1 MSDELIKN
9 LDPESLDELLAAAR
23 ARGLTR
29 RSDPSFHIPRV
40 DRSEKHT
47 LSLTQQRIWFL
58 TQMEGVSETYHISI
72 ALEMKGHLNRGA
84 LIHAMQALIE
94 RHESLRTAFPL
105 LDGEPVQHVYPAGQC
120 GFTISEPDIR
130 NHSKEQ
136 VDELIRTF
144 VRGSFDIQRGP
155 LIRALVA
162 ELEFGRHLAVI
173 VVHHL
178 VSDGWSLRILAKE
191 LAELYNASVLNRPHT
206 LPFLEAQYLDFSQ
219 WHRTMIGG
227 VGAEQLR
234 YWRSELEGIP
244 HLLEIPK
251 DYRRPE
257 LQDNRGNA
265 VSFELDIALVE
276 KLKELGRRNDSTIFM
291 ILLTG
296 WASLLARL
304 TGQQDIVVGVP
315 DANRSLPQVENMIGC
330 FINSLAIRIDASG
343 KPTVAELLSR
353 VRRQT
358 LAAQRHKDVPF
369 EQVVEAVRPIRS
381 MAHSPIFQVMLSW
394 EADTY
399 HQPEFLG
406 VDVRELNM
414 EVIDTAKFDLTLA
427 LREEGG
433 RIVGD
438 LRYAT
443 ALFRGESIQRFI
455 SYFRRLLD
463 GLSEENDDRP
473 MESISI
479 IGSAERAALIEGRNN
494 TSRDQPIDKMV
505 HEIFRRV
512 ASSSPD
518 RLAARSRL
526 GEITYDR
533 LDQEANR
540 LAHYLRELGVIVE
553 TPVAI
558 CMDRSIE
565 MLVGL
570 VAILKAGGFYVPLD
584 PDTPTPRLDEILQ
597 NCDPQVVLTTGTL
610 CQTMRA
616 LRPST
621 PVLDLC
627 SGIEW
632 KEYPAENPP
641 GVYVQANQL
650 AYLIYTSGS
659 TGTPKGVM
667 VEHRAIPRLVLNNG
681 YAEFTSNDCFA
692 FAANPAFDAATL
704 EIWGPLLNGGCVS
717 VVDRPT
723 LLQPHL
729 FAQQLRAHKVTVL
742 WLTAGLF
749 HAYAEHLAS
758 VFASLRYLIVGGD
771 VVSPEVA
778 TRVLRKNPP
787 SHLLN
792 GYGPTETTT
801 FASTFEI
808 ALPCL
813 SPIPIGKPIGNCKI
827 YILDPYLE
835 PVPDGVIGELFIGG
849 LGVARGYWKLPDL
862 TAAHFVEDPF
872 DPDGASRLYRSGDLG
887 RWRADGNIEFLGRN
901 DNQVKIRGF
910 RIELG
915 EIEAELKAHESIRE
929 VAVILD
935 RRFHQAGVLVA
946 YYALMEDAGD
956 LLTPDAFRTFLSRK
970 LPEHMLPA
978 AYVRV
983 QQLPLTANG
992 KLDRN
997 ALPEPSQDAYPAKA
1011 YEAPVEGSEQVL
1023 ADIWSTL
1030 LGIPLVGRKDNFF
1043 ELGGHSLLA
1052 VRMMEVLRRQGLE
1065 IDLRTLFS
1073 APTLSQLAE
1082 TARPIA
1088 NDIELPPNTIPTH
1101 CQLITPEMLPL
1112 VDLSQLEIDAISKHV
1127 KGGFPNIQDIYPLAP
1142 LQEGILFHHL
1152 LETEGDPYLL
1162 SELIRFDTRDRLDGY
1177 LNAFQRVID
1186 RHDILR
1192 TAILW
1197 EQLRNPVQVV
1207 WRNAELSLEEVH
1219 LEGNGDAEE
1228 ELATRCSPRTFRM
1241 DISQAPMLRFYAAF
1255 DSAKKRWIVL
1265 VLMHH
1270 LIADHST
1277 LDVLHEE
1284 IEACLSGTQE
1294 LLPVPAPFRNL
1305 VARTRSQMSAQEHEE
1320 YFTNMLRDVTEPA
1333 IPFGLINVR
1342 EDGTSIREHRHAL
1355 EPSLAKRLRLCSRS
1369 LGVSAASIFH
1379 LAWGKVISRLS
1390 ATDDVVF
1397 GTVLFGR
1404 MRAGEAADRVMGVFI
1419 NTLPVRITLNEARV
1433 STAIRTV
1440 HVQLADLLKH
1450 EHASLALAQRCS
1462 GVSAPVPLFTSLLNY
1477 RYTTSTKS
1485 NTSFEAWRGIERVRS
1500 EERTNYP
1507 LCLDVDDLSDG
1518 FRLKVQTDPMISPER
1533 ISAYMT
1539 TTLDAISRAIEL
1551 DSDTSIGE
1559 ISVLPDSELALLLYE
1574 WNNTHRQFPT
1584 AMLLQELFEEQARKT
1599 PDAIALSA
1607 GDTSLTY
1614 TELSQRSSSVANHLQ
1629 ELGVTSGDIVGVC
1642 LKRGIAAVVGILG
1655 IFKTGGAYCPLDP
1668 TYPSEHLRRII
1679 KESQPIAILIEGTVA
1694 ENTGRLGDQ
1703 VPFVDLSTLWT
1714 KSSEIQGPNWGSA
1727 DHSREGRLAYV
1738 IFTSGSTGVP
1748 KGAMITHEGM
1758 INHLYAKI
1766 QDLDLQADSV
1776 VAFTASLCFDISV
1789 WQMFAALLVGGRVL
1803 IVGEVVAHD
1812 PSEMALVLK
1821 DSRVT
1826 VFETVPSM
1834 LDALIDEVVG
1844 QSQVLPDLRWLL
1856 VTGEAFPQALGRRS
1870 LQHLPLA
1877 KIMNAYGPTECSDDV
1892 THYVLL
1898 DRDTET
1904 ASGYVPLG
1912 CPIANTSIYICDQTG
1927 ELLPLGVAGEICVG
1941 GVGVGLGY
1949 LNRPGLTHER
1959 FVLDPYSEKHN
1970 AKMYKTGDLG
1980 RWDPSGCLE
1989 FLGRNDSQVKIRGY
2003 RIELGEI
2010 EAKAAEYPGV
2020 HRAVATI
2027 SRTNDRDNH
2036 LILYYTPVGDQEVPS
2051 AQLRQHLSN
2060 LMPEFMVPSA
2070 YVQIAT
2076 FPLNNNGKID
2086 MGALPLLGI
2095 DSHLA
2100 SPYEEPTDGLEEQLA
2115 ELWCDLLQCE
2125 RVGRHDDFFQLG
2137 GHSLVA
2143 IRLIARIR
2151 QRMGVELPI
2160 SEIFAHPRLSDLTL
2174 RLSQCAKSKTPK
2186 IVQTSRGATLPLSF
2200 AQQRLWF
2207 LDQMKDEVV
2216 GYNVPLQVEL
2226 VGDINHEALHK
2237 AFRRLIGRH
2246 EILRTR
2252 FDVMDGI
2259 PYQEILS
2266 ADSDRFHLREHD
2278 LRDIPDLH
2286 VRVKS
2291 LIQEEVAYS
2300 FDLRHDSL
2308 IRALLIRETH
2318 SCFRLVITVH
2328 HIVSDGWSTAI
2339 LKRELGH
2346 FYSEAVGE
2354 DRLPLPP
2361 LPIQYGDYAVWQRRW
2376 MSRDV
2381 LNEQAEYWR
2390 LELAGAPQALE
2401 LPWDHPRPPG
2411 QNYHGRIGKIELDEE
2426 LTSNLKLLARRHE
2439 GTLFMIL
2446 LAGWSAFLSRLSGQ
2460 RDILIGV
2467 PVAGR
2472 SRTELEDLIGFFVN
2486 TQVLRARISESS
2498 TVSELLAQIKTK
2510 SIAAQRHQDIPFE
2523 QIVELI
2529 NPPRSTAHSPIFQV
2543 MFAWQNAPRE
2553 TLDFSGLQGRFIDL
2567 NGPRRAQFDLTL
2579 ALWEEGGRITGEIE
2593 YATALFEPD
2602 TIDRYSHGLQTF
2614 LQGMV
2619 ADDSTIVDGI
2629 PLLSAIEQNK
2639 LVTEWNA
2646 TARPSPNQECVHRLF
2661 EEQVIRS
2668 PDASAVVMRNRE
2680 LTYEELNRRANRIG
2694 RYLRLLGIG
2703 PGAHAAICTE
2713 KNFAMVEA
2721 LLGVLKAGAA
2731 CVHIDPDYPAE
2742 RLTFILQD
2750 SCPQVIIT
2758 EGKLHARIAEL
2769 AVDVPIIE
2777 IDDVD
2782 APWLDFPDTNVE
2794 DGNPVSASRDA
2805 AYLIYTSGS
2814 TGLPKGVVVEHRS
2827 WANLIAQHIFDFQ
2840 LDVGTRVLQF
2850 APMTFDVGGT
2860 EVMMSL
2866 CSGATLCLF
2875 DHGSQQTLDVLP
2887 NFVESLRINVAML
2900 PSAMVAGLL
2909 PTTQWRSVHTMI
2921 SGGDRLDRSAAHRWG
2936 QGRRLF
2942 NAYGPSEATVC
2953 TTLFF
2958 YKGDEAADPPIG
2970 RPIGNTRVYILDPY
2984 RVPVPIGVSGE
2995 IYIGG
3000 VGVARGY
3007 WQRPDLTFDR
3017 FLPDPFSGEPKGRMY
3032 KTGDLGRW
3040 RNDGNIEFLGR
3051 SDQQVKVRGFRVEL
3065 GEIEAQLA
3073 KLSGVQEVA
3082 VITRDDSTG
3091 NRQLVAYYVPHEEV
3105 PVGADQLRE
3114 HLSSTLPSYMIP
3126 SIFVPLQQ
3134 LPLTHNKKLDREALP
3149 APDPAA
3155 YSRTPYEA
3163 PRGVVEQTLAAIWSE
3178 LLSVA
3183 RVGRHDDFFELG
3195 GHSLLAV
3202 RMMAELRERLNM
3214 EFSIRTLF
3222 DAPTISGL
3230 ASGVVTSRSTSPRI
3244 STKGNQCTP
3253 EGAFRPG
3260 EIEITI

>member
-9 LDPESLDELLAAAR
+9 LDPESLDELLAVAR
-23 ARGLTR
+23 ARGLAR

-40 DRSEKHT
+40 DRSEKHP

-72 ALEMKGHLNRGA
+72 ALEMNGHLNRSA
-84 LIHAMQALIE
+84 LIHAMEALVE

-120 GFTISEPDIR
+120 GFTISEPDVR

-144 VRGSFDIQRGP
+144 VRSSFDIQRGP

-178 VSDGWSLRILAKE
+178 VSDGWSLRILVKE

-206 LPFLEAQYLDFSQ
+206 LPLLEAQYLDFSQ
-219 WHRTMIGG
+219 WHRTMIGK
-227 VGAEQLR
+227 VGAGQLG

-244 HLLEIPK
+244 QLLEIPK
-251 DYRRPE
+251 DYRRPDS
-257 LQDNRGNA
+257 QDHQGNA

-276 KLKELGRRNDSTIFM
+276 KMKELGRRHDSTIFM
-291 ILLTG
+291 ILLAG

-304 TGQQDIVVGVP
+304 TGQQDIIVGVP

-330 FINSLAIRIDASG
+330 FVNSLAIRIDASG
-343 KPTVAELLSR
+343 KPTVSELLSR

-381 MAHSPIFQVMLSW
+381 LAHSPIFQVMLSW
-394 EADTY
+394 EADIY

-406 VDVRELNM
+406 VDAKELNL

-433 RIVGD
+433 RILGD

-455 SYFRRLLD
+455 SYFHRLLD
-463 GLSEENDDRP
+463 GMSEGDDRLV
-473 MESISI
+473 ESISI
-479 IGSAERAALIEGRNN
+479 ISPAERSALLEGRNS
-494 TSRDQPIDKMV
+494 TGRDQPKDKTV
-505 HEIFRRV
+505 HEIFQV
-512 ASSSPD
+512 LASSSPD

-526 GEITYDR
+526 GEVTYGR

-540 LAHYLRELGVIVE
+540 LAHYLRELGVLVE

-558 CMDRSIE
+558 CIDRSIE

-570 VAILKAGGFYVPLD
+570 LAILKAGGFYVPLD
-584 PDTPTPRLDEILQ
+584 PDSPTSRLDAIFQ
-597 NCDPQVVLTTGTL
+597 DCDPQVILTSDIL
-610 CQTMRA
+610 CQTMRD

-627 SGIEW
+627 SEIEW
-632 KEYPAENPP
+632 KDFPFENPP
-641 GVYVQANQL
+641 DVNVRADQL

-667 VEHRAIPRLVLNNG
+667 VEHRSIPRLVLNNG
-681 YAEFTSNDCFA
+681 YADFTSNDCFA

-704 EIWGPLLNGGCVS
+704 EIWGPLLNGGSVS
-717 VVDRPT
+717 VVDRLT
-723 LLQPHL
+723 VLQPHL
-729 FAQQLRAHKVTVL
+729 FAQQLRIHKVTIL

-749 HAYAEHLAS
+749 HAYAEHLS
-758 VFASLRYLIVGGD
+758 NVFASLRYLIVGGD

-778 TRVLRKNPP
+778 TRVLRENPP
-787 SHLLN
+787 DHLLN

-808 ALPCL
+808 SLPSP

-872 DPDGASRLYRSGDLG
+872 DPEGATRLYRSGDLG
-887 RWRADGNIEFLGRN
+887 RWRSDGNIEFIGRN
-901 DNQVKIRGF
+901 DSQVKIRGF

-915 EIEAELKAHESIRE
+915 EIEAELKAHERIRE

-935 RRFHQAGVLVA
+935 RRTHESGALVA
-946 YYALMEDAGD
+946 YYALVEGADD
-956 LLTPDAFRTFLSRK
+956 LLTPDAARTFLSHK

-983 QQLPLTANG
+983 QQLPLTTNG

-1011 YEAPVEGSEQVL
+1011 YEAPVEGAEQVL

-1030 LGIPLVGRKDNFF
+1030 LGMPRVGRNDNFF

-1052 VRMMEVLRRQGLE
+1052 VRMMELLRRQGLE

-1082 TARPIA
+1082 TARPIV
-1088 NDIELPPNTIPTH
+1088 NDIEVPPNTISAH
-1101 CQLITPEMLPL
+1101 CQLITPDMLPL
-1112 VDLSQLEIDAISKHV
+1112 VELSQLEIDAISERV

-1162 SELIRFDTRDRLDGY
+1162 GELIRFDTRSRLDAY
-1177 LNAFQRVID
+1177 LDAFQRVID

-1197 EQLRNPVQVV
+1197 EQLLNPVQVV
-1207 WRNAELSLEEVH
+1207 WRNAELSLEEVN

-1255 DSAKKRWIVL
+1255 DSVKKRWIVM
-1265 VLMHH
+1265 VFMHH

-1277 LDVLHEE
+1277 MDVLHEE
-1284 IEACLSGTQE
+1284 IEAYLSGTQE
-1294 LLPVPAPFRNL
+1294 VLPFPAPFRNL
-1305 VARTRSQMSAQEHEE
+1305 VARARLQMSAQEHEE
-1320 YFTNMLRDVTEPA
+1320 YFTSMLRDVTEPS
-1333 IPFGLINVR
+1333 IPYGLINVR
-1342 EDGTSIREHRHAL
+1342 EDGTSIKEHRYAID
-1355 EPSLAKRLRLCSRS
+1355 PSLAKRLRLCSRS

-1379 LAWGKVISRLS
+1379 LAWGTVISRLS

-1404 MRAGEAADRVMGVFI
+1404 MRAGEASDRIMGVFI
-1419 NTLPVRITLNEARV
+1419 NTLPVRITLNDARV

-1462 GVSAPVPLFTSLLNY
+1462 GVSASVPLFTSLLNY
-1477 RYTTSTKS
+1477 RYTASTKS
-1485 NTSFEAWRGIERVRS
+1485 NTSSEAWRGIERVRS

-1518 FRLKVQTDPMISPER
+1518 FRLKIQTDPVISPER
-1533 ISAYMT
+1533 ICAYMT
-1539 TTLDAISRAIEL
+1539 TALDAISRAIEL
-1551 DSDTSIGE
+1551 NSNLGVRDIP
-1559 ISVLPDSELALLLYE
+1559 ILPDSERALLLRE
-1574 WNNTHRQFPT
+1574 WNDTSRQFPT
-1584 AMLLQELFEEQARKT
+1584 AMLLHELFEEQARRT

-1607 GDTSLTY
+1607 AGSSLTY
-1614 TELSQRSSSVANHLQ
+1614 AELSHRSSRVANHLQ
-1629 ELGVTSGDIVGVC
+1629 QLGVISGDIVGVC
-1642 LKRGIAAVVGILG
+1642 LKRDIAAVVGILG
-1655 IFKTGGAYCPLDP
+1655 ILKSGAAYCPLDP

-1679 KESQPIAILIEGTVA
+1679 KESQPVVILTESTITEVTAG
-1694 ENTGRLGDQ
+1694 LGDEAR
-1703 VPFVDLSTLWT
+1703 FIDLSSLWNT
-1714 KSSEIQGPNWGSA
+1714 SSEIHDSDFDSA

-1748 KGAMITHEGM
+1748 KGAMITNEGM

-1766 QDLDLQADSV
+1766 QDLNLQADSV

-1803 IVGEVVAHD
+1803 IVEEGAAHD
-1812 PSEMALVLK
+1812 PSEMALVLTQ
-1821 DSRVT
+1821 SRVT

-1844 QSQVLPDLRWLL
+1844 QNRTFPDLRWLL

-1870 LQHLPLA
+1870 LQQFPLA

-1898 DRDTET
+1898 DRDKET
-1904 ASGYVPLG
+1904 ASGYVPIG
-1912 CPIANTSIYICDQTG
+1912 RPIANTSIYICDRAG
-1927 ELLPLGVAGEICVG
+1927 ELLPVGVAGEICVG

-1959 FVLDPYSEKHN
+1959 FVIDPYSAKPN

-1980 RWDPSGCLE
+1980 RWAPSGYLE
-1989 FLGRNDSQVKIRGY
+1989 FLGRSDSQIKVRGY

-2020 HRAVATI
+2020 HQAVATI
-2027 SRTNDRDNH
+2027 SRTNDRDNR
-2036 LILYYTPVGDQEVPS
+2036 LILYYTPAGGEEVPS
-2051 AQLRQHLSN
+2051 ALLRQHLSS

-2070 YVQIAT
+2070 YIQIAT
-2076 FPLNNNGKID
+2076 FPLNSNGKID
-2086 MGALPLLGI
+2086 KQALPPPGI
-2095 DSHLA
+2095 DSYLA
-2100 SPYEEPTDGLEEQLA
+2100 SSYEEPTPGVEEQLA
-2115 ELWCDLLQCE
+2115 ELWRDLLQLE
-2125 RVGRHDDFFQLG
+2125 RVGRHDDFFELG

-2143 IRLIARIR
+2143 VRLISRIR
-2151 QRMGVELPI
+2151 QQMGVELPI
-2160 SEIFAHPRLSDLTL
+2160 SEVFAHPRLSDLASC
-2174 RLSQCAKSKTPK
+2174 LSQCAKSRTPK
-2186 IVQTSRGATLPLSF
+2186 IIQAARGTALPLSF

-2216 GYNVPLQVEL
+2216 AQNVPLQIELLGHVEL
-2226 VGDINHEALHK
+2226 EALRK
-2237 AFRRLIGRH
+2237 AFSRLIDRH

-2252 FDVMDGI
+2252 FDVRDGI

-2266 ADSDRFHLREHD
+2266 SDSDRFHLREQD
-2278 LRDIPDLH
+2278 LRDVPDVH
-2286 VRVKS
+2286 ARVNS
-2291 LIQEEVAYS
+2291 LIQEEVTFS
-2300 FDLRHDSL
+2300 FDIRNDSL
-2308 IRALLIRETH
+2308 IRALLIRETN
-2318 SCFRLVITVH
+2318 SSFRLVITVH

-2339 LKRELGH
+2339 LKRELGY
-2346 FYSEAVGE
+2346 FYSQAVGE
-2354 DRLPLPP
+2354 DRLPIPP
-2361 LPIQYGDYAVWQRRW
+2361 LSIQYGDYAIWQRRW
-2376 MSRDV
+2376 MSRDA

-2390 LELAGAPQALE
+2390 LELAGAPLVLE
-2401 LPWDHPRPPG
+2401 LPWDHPRPPR

-2426 LTSNLKLLARRHE
+2426 LTSKLKSLARHHE
-2439 GTLFMIL
+2439 ATLFMIL
-2446 LAGWSAFLSRLSGQ
+2446 LAGWSALLSRLSGQ

-2486 TQVLRARISESS
+2486 TQVLRASISESS
-2498 TVSELLAQIKTK
+2498 TVSELLAQVKAK
-2510 SIAAQRHQDIPFE
+2510 SIGAQRHQDIPFE
-2523 QIVELI
+2523 QVVELI

-2553 TLDFSGLQGRFIDL
+2553 TLDFSGLKGGFVDL

-2602 TIDRYSHGLQTF
+2602 TIDRYSRGLQTL

-2619 ADDSTIVDGI
+2619 VDDSTIVDRI
-2629 PLLSAIEQNK
+2629 PLLSPTEQNK
-2639 LVTEWNA
+2639 LVNEWNA
-2646 TARPSPNQECVHRLF
+2646 TARPSPKQKCVHRLF

-2668 PDASAVVMRNRE
+2668 PDAPAVVMGNRE
-2680 LTYEELNRRANRIG
+2680 LTYEELNRRANRTC

-2703 PGAHAAICTE
+2703 PGAHAAVCTE
-2713 KNFAMVEA
+2713 KNFAMVEV
-2721 LLGVLKAGAA
+2721 LLGVLKSGAA
-2731 CVHIDPDYPAE
+2731 CVPIDPDYPAE
-2742 RLTFILQD
+2742 RLAFILQD

-2758 EGKLHARIAEL
+2758 EGKLRSRITGL

-2794 DGNPVSASRDA
+2794 DWDPLSRTTNA

-2814 TGLPKGVVVEHRS
+2814 TGQPKGVVVEHRS
-2827 WANLIAQHIFDFQ
+2827 WANLLAQHILDFQ

-2850 APMTFDVGGT
+2850 APMTFDVGGA

-2866 CSGATLCLF
+2866 CSGSTLCLF

-2887 NFVESLRINVAML
+2887 NFVESQRINVVML
-2900 PSAMVAGLL
+2900 PSAVVAGLL

-2921 SGGDRLDRSAAHRWG
+2921 SGGDRLDRSSAQRWG

-2958 YKGDEAADPPIG
+2958 YNGDEGTDPPIG
-2970 RPIGNTRVYILDPY
+2970 RPIGNARVYILDPY
-2984 RVPVPIGVSGE
+2984 CVPVPIGVCGE

-3000 VGVARGY
+3000 AGVARGY
-3007 WQRPDLTFDR
+3007 WRRPDLTLDR
-3017 FLPDPFSGEPKGRMY
+3017 FLPDPFSGDPEGRMY
-3032 KTGDLGRW
+3032 KTGDLARW
-3040 RNDGNIEFLGR
+3040 RSDGNIEFLGR

-3073 KLSGVQEVA
+3073 KLSAVQEVA
-3082 VITRDDSTG
+3082 VVTRDDSTG
-3091 NRQLVAYYVPHEEV
+3091 NRQLVAYYVPRKEF
-3105 PVGADQLRE
+3105 PAGAEQLRE

-3155 YSRTPYEA
+3155 YSRAPYEG
-3163 PRGVVEQTLAAIWSE
+3163 PRGQIEETLAAIWTE
-3178 LLSVA
+3178 LLSVV

-3202 RMMAELRERLNM
+3202 RMMAEFRKRLNK

-3230 ASGVVTSRSTSPRI
+3230 ALRAVTPRSTSPHV
-3244 STKGNQCTP
+3244 STNGTLDAA
-3253 EGAFRPG
+3253 EGASRST